1 MSDRITTAQPKQPKL
16 EEYTQSLREDS
27 FVLLLRSLGV
37 TGMVL
42 FSIGLI
48 GSSATTLA
56 FPIGLVFLITYWLAN
71 VLRKR
76 GAYQWAV
83 ALFLTGSLAGIMVT
97 CRFYE
102 LNENPFIYFTPL
114 VVGIAGILLSP
125 RVGFSVA
132 AGSIFLLG

>member
-27 FVLLLRSLGV
+27 FTLLLRSLGV

-48 GSSATTLA
+48 ANSPTALVL
-56 FPIGLVFLITYWLAN
+56 PIGLVFLITYWLAN
-71 VLRKR
+71 LLRKR
-76 GAYQWAV
+76 VAYQWAV
-83 ALFLTGSLAGIMVT
+83 GLFLTGSLGGIMVT

-102 LNENPFIYFTPL
+102 LNGNPFI
-114 VVGIAGILLSP
+114 
-125 RVGFSVA
+125 
-132 AGSIFLLG
+132 